1 MLRRKKTKVFSL
13 ALSLIMLALVFAP
26 VDPKT
31 VGLCF
36 HASCAPYWSY
46 GNLTYSFFHANILH
60 WLLNVWCFLSC
71 VFLADVSFRN
81 LLLAYLVACSVPALS
96 STPTIGLSGVCFALL
111 GMIMWKSANRRTYNL
126 IIGVTVLSMVALCP
140 KAVNN
145 VLHIYCYLLGVAAVP
160 AYNGLRRLTRS
171 HNP

>member
-1 MLRRKKTKVFSL
+1 MLRRKKTKILAL

-46 GNLTYSFFHANILH
+46 GNLTYSFFHVNVFH

-71 VFLADVSFRN
+71 VFLADVSFRKV
-81 LLLAYLVACSVPALS
+81 LLSYLIACSVPAM
-96 STPTIGLSGVCFALL
+96 STIPTIGVSGVCFALL
-111 GMIMWKSANRRTYNL
+111 GMIMWRSTQKRSYNI
-126 IIGVTVLSMVALCP
+126 IIGATVACMFALCP
-140 KAVNN
+140 KTVNN
-145 VLHIYCYLLGVAAVP
+145 VLHIYCYLLGVASVP
-160 AYNGLRRLTRS
+160 AYNGLRSLTRS
-171 HNP
+171 HNS